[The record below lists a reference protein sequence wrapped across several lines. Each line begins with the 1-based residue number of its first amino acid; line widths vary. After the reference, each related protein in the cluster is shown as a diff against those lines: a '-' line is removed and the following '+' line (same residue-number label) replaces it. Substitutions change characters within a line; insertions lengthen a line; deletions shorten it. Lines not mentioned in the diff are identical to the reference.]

1 MRLGLASLE
10 AVLAARDARLA
21 AQQVLAA
28 RHGWPLLSLTLVSPG
43 PLKDDERRRAFMDLA
58 EARFALALEASSLP
72 VLERL
77 RRDGPTGP
85 ESLWAVRATP
95 LALKALAVAIEEV
108 LPGGRLLDADV
119 LVAPTPLSGDT
130 AAAGLPEPL
139 PRSALGLALRPC
151 LVCGEDLRACM
162 AGRVHTPTEL
172 AEAVDRLLGQGLA

>member
-10 AVLAARDARLA
+10 AVLAARDARLV
-21 AQQVLAA
+21 AQRDLAR

-43 PLKDDERRRAFMDLA
+43 PLKDDARRRAFMDLA
-58 EARFALALEASSLP
+58 EARFALALEAACLP
-72 VLERL
+72 VLEWL

-85 ESLWAVRATP
+85 ESLWAVRASP
-95 LALKALAVAIEEV
+95 LALKALAAAIEEV

-119 LVAPTPLSGDT
+119 LVAPKPLPDG
-130 AAAGLPEPL
+130 AGGTNLPEPL

-162 AGRVHTPTEL
+162 AGRIHTPTEL
-172 AEAVDRLLGQGLA
+172 AEAVDRLLGEALA